1 MVEETNG
8 TQLGYWLVIQIKP
21 LIIQEFSTRTRHEN
35 KIRKG
40 SACKD
45 L

>member
-1 MVEETNG
+1 MVEEMRSS
-8 TQLGYWLVIQIKP
+8 QQGYWLVIQIKP
-21 LIIQEFSTRTRHEN
+21 LIIQDFSTRTRHEN